1 MVEAAAHTTDE
12 IQDAFALLAEMTQ
25 GFAETMDLDATLAR
39 ALASIRNLVDAE
51 EGSIWMLDSDADEIV
66 CVASVGSHSIEGL
79 RLPVGQGIVGKSIRE
94 CACQQVFDA
103 SQDPS
108 FSSLADDQ
116 SGSQTRSLL
125 CSPMTFA
132 DEVIGAVEMINK
144 RSGDGCFEQSDA
156 HLLRVLASSAGL
168 AIANARLAAV
178 KVENES
184 VRREMEL
191 AAEIQR
197 SLLPE
202 PQPAPF
208 PIYGIN
214 VPARTVSGDFFD
226 IQTLESGRIAFCL
239 GDVSGKG
246 MNAALLMAKTASL
259 YRCLV
264 KTIERPDELLCR
276 LNVEVYET
284 ATRGM
289 FVTMAAGIYDP
300 QSGKVCIANAGHEPP
315 LHASRDGRFSAIPAE
330 APPLGILPDC
340 EFPESE
346 IPLEG
351 GTLYVCS
358 DGLTEAIGGDGENFG
373 SQGLER
379 AADRFRALPLGE
391 RIEAIV
397 ARVGQLR
404 LRDDL
409 TLLGVNDEGRY
420 IAAGE
425 RILERRFPAEAG
437 QLSSVRKAVEE
448 CVLGRGAAQETACDV
463 VRAVDEACQNIIRH
477 AYGDEA
483 GGDIVLEIDS
493 HPGELI
499 VSLKDFAP
507 RIDPSCV
514 RPRDLDDVKPGG
526 LGTHLIREIMDSA
539 EFVEPPPGCGNLLRM
554 MKRIE

>member
-79 RLPVGQGIVGKSIRE
+79 HLPAGQGIVGKSIRE

-168 AIANARLAAV
+168 AIANARLAV
-178 KVENES
+178 LKVENES

-202 PQPAPF
+202 PRPAPF

-276 LNVEVYET
+276 LNAEVYET

-507 RIDPSCV
+507 RIEPSCV
-514 RPRDLDDVKPGG
+514 KPRDLDDVKPGG